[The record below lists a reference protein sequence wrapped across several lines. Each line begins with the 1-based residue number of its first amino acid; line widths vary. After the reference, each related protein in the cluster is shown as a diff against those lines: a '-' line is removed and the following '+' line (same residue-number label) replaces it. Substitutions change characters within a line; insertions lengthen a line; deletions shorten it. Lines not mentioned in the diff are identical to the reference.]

1 MHFHEEEH
9 RLALETRKKY
19 RGTASVKLEV
29 LHFTCEEDAEN
40 VTRLKHF
47 FRKNGCNRLDIRN
60 HIPAVIN
67 QEQLDIAIQYSKI
80 SANALMAS
88 SPTDPRGS
96 YPMLSFPPGFR
107 LKCLH
112 GLDRV
117 RAGADILPPGDK
129 HWIVD
134 LYLEGRTNILCMC
147 YSRLIPFSSRP
158 QP

>member
-1 MHFHEEEH
+1 MHFLEEEH

-29 LHFTCEEDAEN
+29 LHFAYEEDAEN
-40 VTRLKHF
+40 VTRLKRF

-60 HIPAVIN
+60 HIPAIIN
-67 QEQLDIAIQYSKI
+67 QEQLDIAIEYSKI
-80 SANALMAS
+80 SAKALMAS

-96 YPMLSFPPGFR
+96 YPTLSFPPEFR

-117 RAGADILPPGDK
+117 RAGADILPPGEK
-129 HWIVD
+129 HWTVD
-134 LYLEGRTNILCMC
+134 FYLEGSKHPSRVVQQTNSTSI
-147 YSRLIPFSSRP
+147 
-158 QP
+158 